1 MADDARDRAAEARL
15 ILRDRD
21 IAMHKGMADVLPWID
36 RMLAELQDLKA
47 AHRADTKRL
56 EAERDRVREQ
66 VLLLEATGTEAAD
79 EIDRLRK
86 ALHRISLGSQN
97 SGTTKEDLGQDAR
110 TALGK
115 DRT

>member
-1 MADDARDRAAEARL
+1 
-15 ILRDRD
+15 
-21 IAMHKGMADVLPWID
+21 
-36 RMLAELQDLKA
+36 
-47 AHRADTKRL
+47 
-56 EAERDRVREQ
+56 VREQ